1 MLGQFTALLA
11 QENMNISQMT
21 NKSRKEYAYVM
32 IDVEAEVMQ
41 ELEEKLNAIEG
52 VLKVR
57 VIK

>member
-1 MLGQFTALLA
+1 
-11 QENMNISQMT
+11 MNISQMT

-32 IDVEAEVMQ
+32 IDVEAEVTQ